1 MDSTGKRIR
10 LLNVDGGYIE
20 MDDYLIYCVTVENA
34 KYLNNLEENVLKL
47 QEENNLLKRRLNDMR
62 ELHGLYGNH

>member
-1 MDSTGKRIR
+1 LDSTDKRIR

-20 MDDYLIYCVTVENA
+20 MDDYLIYCITVENA
-34 KYLNNLEENVLKL
+34 SYIAGLEENVFKL
-47 QEENNLLKRRLNDMR
+47 QEENKLLKRRLNDMR